1 MVFLKSFSEDLFLA
15 ISFFDTFYKE
25 FRLYLPNLWKFIHAK
40 TNQLKEVFRLIDS
53 FCYEAFKKYPTLK
66 KDSTKTETEKERG
79 IH

>member
-1 MVFLKSFSEDLFLA
+1 MTV
-15 ISFFDTFYKE
+15 SFFDTFYKE

-53 FCYEAFKKYPTLK
+53 SCYKAFKKYPTLK
-66 KDSTKTETEKERG
+66 KDSRKTETANVRG